1 MFQVYL
7 DTLSFAFQAL
17 NGSFIVNE
25 VSGGSAVTSGCG
37 WVVTV
42 YVPYSYKHISVN
54 QNRVP

>member
-17 NGSFIVNE
+17 NGSFIINE
-25 VSGGSAVTSGCG
+25 VSGGSAVSSGCG
-37 WVVTV
+37 WVV
-42 YVPYSYKHISVN
+42 YVSYSYIHISVN